1 MSLDVGSALRDGL
14 GRMATRNAAV
24 VVAAFLALGLL
35 SVVTSSTLSTAVQ
48 SAGVLPAPNG
58 SAANATAANGSVG
71 PFPGF
76 PGDQQPTPF
85 ALSLSLPVAIA
96 FALAVALAA
105 EAARVVAVRTF
116 VSEHT
121 ERVPEEFLRRHIAV
135 ATLNSAIGNVVVGIL
150 VAVGLLLFVAPGVFL
165 AVAFFFVRQ
174 EVAVEDRNF
183 ADAMAES
190 WSLAE
195 GSRLEV
201 LALGLVLLSVGLV
214 ASLPPLAISSVAP
227 VAARVVGV
235 VTGAVTTVF
244 GMAVAARA
252 YDQLRAERA
261 AGSDDGE
268 AVTGSEDEELGALDP
283 EDIDEMEFE

>member
-1 MSLDVGSALRDGL
+1 
-14 GRMATRNAAV
+14 
-24 VVAAFLALGLL
+24 
-35 SVVTSSTLSTAVQ
+35 
-48 SAGVLPAPNG
+48 
-58 SAANATAANGSVG
+58 
-71 PFPGF
+71 
-76 PGDQQPTPF
+76 
-85 ALSLSLPVAIA
+85 VAIA
-96 FALAVALAA
+96 LALAVALAA

-121 ERVPEEFLRRHIAV
+121 ERIPEEFLRRHTVV
-135 ATLNSAIGNVVVGIL
+135 ATLNSAVGNVVVGIL

-190 WSLAE
+190 WSLVE

-261 AGSDDGE
+261 ADSDDGE